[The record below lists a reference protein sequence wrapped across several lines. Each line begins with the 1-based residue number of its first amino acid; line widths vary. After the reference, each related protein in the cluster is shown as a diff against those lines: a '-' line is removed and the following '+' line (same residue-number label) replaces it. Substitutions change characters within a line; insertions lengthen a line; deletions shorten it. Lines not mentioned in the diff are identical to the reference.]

1 MERIERARKSGEQE
15 RSWSGRGKNTVER
28 EQAGA
33 GGHVSESGAVSRG
46 YVTEGGVSG
55 ERKF

>member
-1 MERIERARKSGEQE
+1 MEQTGHENRVS
-15 RSWSGRGKNTVER
+15 RSEAGVWREKNTVER

-33 GGHVSESGAVSRG
+33 GGRVSESGAVSRG